1 MPLDSISI
9 EILRKHLDDE
19 TYNTI
24 AKKEAIRKASIFKY
38 RLNAYK
44 DTKDEDKFYLQLKG
58 TIGYDDNKKKLF
70 VSCSIGSVSY
80 DELKSLDK
88 QEIILKYRAVMK
100 QKANTAI
107 LNQFLK

>member
-9 EILRKHLDDE
+9 ETLRKHLDEE
-19 TYNTI
+19 TYVTI
-24 AKKEAIRKASIFKY
+24 AKKEALKKASVFKY
-38 RLNAYK
+38 RVSAYK
-44 DTKDEDKFYLQLKG
+44 DTKDENKFYLQLKG
-58 TIGYDDNKKKLF
+58 TIGYDNKKKIF